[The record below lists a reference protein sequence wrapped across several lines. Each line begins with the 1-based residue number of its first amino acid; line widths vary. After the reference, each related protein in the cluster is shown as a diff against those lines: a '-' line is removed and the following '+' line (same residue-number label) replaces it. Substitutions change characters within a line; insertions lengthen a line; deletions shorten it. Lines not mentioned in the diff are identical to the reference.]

1 MSWYNHPLTALKAIP
16 NSIKLFNKNQLNQ
29 TQTAS
34 YQEQR
39 SMTAYGAE
47 FEHPAVG
54 LTPRKVHNLLTQ
66 AEAGS
71 MGAMLALFEDMEERD
86 LHILAEMSK
95 RKRAVVKLDWQIK
108 APANADANEQKYTDA
123 IASMLEAVEN
133 WEQII
138 TDSLDAIGK
147 GYSCHEL
154 HWVRDGNLWLIDD
167 INWQTPHRFTIDP
180 FNPNQLRLSGGG
192 IGDDEDLWE
201 NAWLVHTHKAKSGY
215 LVRGGLHRALV
226 WSYVFKNYSVR
237 DLAEFLEI
245 YGLPLRLG
253 TYPAGA
259 TEGEKFTLL
268 KAVMDIGHRAA
279 GIIPQGMMID
289 FKEAAKGSSDPFM
302 DMVKWCELSQSK
314 AILGGT
320 LTSQADG
327 KSSTNALGKVHEETR
342 LEIRDSDAKQLASS
356 ISRDVIGA
364 LMRINYPD
372 VSPRRYPKFVFDIS
386 ENEDIS
392 VFAEALPK
400 LVGIGMKIPVE
411 WGHEKLGIP
420 LANEGEPVLSM
431 VQTNNTANQA
441 PLTAQ
446 LANLTLLNKSQAD
459 KPIPAETTAE
469 SQRMAL
475 ETGANAVLSN
485 EFLADIGK
493 HLTADMVQALQGF
506 DSFEEALGYLSDNV
520 PSDNP
525 KLMASLQQM
534 IAVSMAK
541 GIDDQLTARGGQ

>member
-1 MSWYNHPLTALKAIP
+1 MSWYNQPLNAIAALKNIP
-16 NSIKLFNKNQLNQ
+16 KLFNKDQLTQSQ
-29 TQTAS
+29 T
-34 YQEQR
+34 ENR

-47 FEHPAVG
+47 FEHPAIG
-54 LTPRKVHNLLTQ
+54 LTPLKVHALLTQ
-66 AEAGS
+66 AEAGN
-71 MGAMLALFEDMEERD
+71 MNAMLALFEDMEERD
-86 LHILAEMSK
+86 LHLLAEMSK
-95 RKRAVVKLDWQIK
+95 RKRTVAKLDWLIK
-108 APANADANEQKYTDA
+108 APKNADANEQKYTEV
-123 IASMLEAVEN
+123 ISELMGIIEN
-133 WEQII
+133 FEDII

-147 GYSCHEL
+147 GFSCHEL
-154 HWVRDGNLWLIDD
+154 HWVREGNVWLINDMQ
-167 INWQTPHRFTIDP
+167 WHVPQRFIIDP
-180 FNPNQLRLSGGG
+180 FNQRELLLAGNGL
-192 IGDDEDLWE
+192 GDDEPLWE

-259 TEGEKFTLL
+259 TDGEKLTLL
-268 KAVMDIGHRAA
+268 RAVMEIGHRAA

-302 DMVKWCELSQSK
+302 DMIKWCEMSQSK

-327 KSSTNALGKVHEETR
+327 KSSTNALGKVHDETR

-364 LMRINYPD
+364 LMRINYPN
-372 VSPRRYPKFVFDIS
+372 VSPRRYPKFVFDLA
-386 ENEDIS
+386 ETEDIGVYS
-392 VFAEALPK
+392 EALPK
-400 LVGIGMKIPVE
+400 LVSIGMQIPAP
-411 WGHEKLGIP
+411 WAHKRLGIP
-420 LANEGEPVLSM
+420 MVSGDEPVLA
-431 VQTNNTANQA
+431 VPQTTNPTTQA

-446 LANLTLLNKSQAD
+446 LPAIAMLNQATD
-459 KPIPAETTAE
+459 TAIPAETTAE

-475 ETGANAVLSN
+475 ETGLDAVLSN
-485 EFLADIGK
+485 DMLAQIGQR
-493 HLTADMVQALQGF
+493 LTAGMVEKLQGF

-520 PSDNP
+520 PDNP
-525 KLMASLQQM
+525 ELLASLTQM
-534 IAVSMAK
+534 IAISTAM
-541 GIDDQLTARGGQ
+541 GIDDQLTARGSNA

>member
-1 MSWYNHPLTALKAIP
+1 MSWYNQPLNAIAALKNIP
-16 NSIKLFNKNQLNQ
+16 KLFNKDQLTQSQ
-29 TQTAS
+29 T
-34 YQEQR
+34 ENR

-47 FEHPAVG
+47 FEHPAIG
-54 LTPRKVHNLLTQ
+54 LTPLKVHALLTQ
-66 AEAGS
+66 AEAGN
-71 MGAMLALFEDMEERD
+71 MNAMLALFEDMEERD
-86 LHILAEMSK
+86 LHLLAEMSK
-95 RKRAVVKLDWQIK
+95 RKRTVAKLDWSIK
-108 APANADANEQKYTDA
+108 APKNADANEQKYTEV
-123 IASMLEAVEN
+123 ISELMGIIEN
-133 WEQII
+133 FEDII

-147 GYSCHEL
+147 GFSCHEL
-154 HWVRDGNLWLIDD
+154 HWVREGNVWLINDMQ
-167 INWQTPHRFTIDP
+167 WHVPQRFIIDP
-180 FNPNQLRLSGGG
+180 FNQRELLLAGNGL
-192 IGDDEDLWE
+192 GDDEPLWE

-259 TEGEKFTLL
+259 TNGEKMTLL
-268 KAVMDIGHRAA
+268 RAVMDIGHRAA

-302 DMVKWCELSQSK
+302 DMIKWCEMSQSK

-327 KSSTNALGKVHEETR
+327 KSSTNALGKVHDETR

-364 LMRINYPD
+364 LMRINYPN
-372 VSPRRYPKFVFDIS
+372 VSPRRYPKFVFDLA
-386 ENEDIS
+386 ETEDIGVYS
-392 VFAEALPK
+392 EALPK
-400 LVGIGMKIPVE
+400 LVSIGMQIPAP
-411 WGHEKLGIP
+411 WAHKRLGIP
-420 LANEGEPVLSM
+420 MVSGDEPVLA
-431 VQTNNTANQA
+431 VPQTTNPTTQA

-446 LANLTLLNKSQAD
+446 LPAIAMLNQATD
-459 KPIPAETTAE
+459 TAIPAETTAE

-475 ETGANAVLSN
+475 ETGLDAVLSN
-485 EFLADIGK
+485 DMLEQIGQR
-493 HLTADMVQALQGF
+493 LTAGMVEKLQGF

-520 PSDNP
+520 PDNP
-525 KLMASLQQM
+525 ELLASLTQM
-534 IAVSMAK
+534 IAISTAM
-541 GIDDQLTARGGQ
+541 GIDDQLTARGSNG

>member
-1 MSWYNHPLTALKAIP
+1 MSWYNQPLNAIAALKNIP
-16 NSIKLFNKNQLNQ
+16 KLFNKDQLTQSQ
-29 TQTAS
+29 T
-34 YQEQR
+34 ENR

-47 FEHPAVG
+47 FEHPAIG
-54 LTPRKVHNLLTQ
+54 LTPLKVHALLTQ
-66 AEAGS
+66 AEAGN
-71 MGAMLALFEDMEERD
+71 MNAMLALFEDMEERD
-86 LHILAEMSK
+86 LHLLAEMSK
-95 RKRAVVKLDWQIK
+95 RKRTVAKLDWSIK
-108 APANADANEQKYTDA
+108 APKNADAGEQKYTDA
-123 IASMLEAVEN
+123 ISELMGIIEN
-133 WEQII
+133 FEDII

-154 HWVRDGNLWLIDD
+154 HWVREGNVWLINDMQ
-167 INWQTPHRFTIDP
+167 WHVPQRFIIDP
-180 FNPNQLRLSGGG
+180 FNQRELLLAGNGL
-192 IGDDEDLWE
+192 GDDEPLWE

-259 TEGEKFTLL
+259 TDGEKLTLL
-268 KAVMDIGHRAA
+268 RAVMEIGHRAA

-302 DMVKWCELSQSK
+302 DMIKWCEMSQSK

-327 KSSTNALGKVHEETR
+327 KSSTNALGKVHDETR

-364 LMRINYPD
+364 LMRINYPN
-372 VSPRRYPKFVFDIS
+372 VSPRRYPKFVFDLA
-386 ENEDIS
+386 ETEDIGVYS
-392 VFAEALPK
+392 EALPK
-400 LVGIGMKIPVE
+400 LVGIGMQIPAP
-411 WGHEKLGIP
+411 WAHKRLGIP
-420 LANEGEPVLSM
+420 MVSGDEPVLA
-431 VQTNNTANQA
+431 VPQTTNPTTQA

-446 LANLTLLNKSQAD
+446 LPAIAMLNQATD
-459 KPIPAETTAE
+459 TAIPAETTAE

-475 ETGANAVLSN
+475 ETGLDAVLSN
-485 EFLADIGK
+485 DMLGQIGQR
-493 HLTADMVQALQGF
+493 LTAGMVEKLQGF

-520 PSDNP
+520 PDNP
-525 KLMASLQQM
+525 ALLASLTQM
-534 IAVSMAK
+534 IAISTAM
-541 GIDDQLTARGGQ
+541 GIDDQLTARGSNA

>member
-1 MSWYNHPLTALKAIP
+1 MSWYNQPLNAIAALKNIP
-16 NSIKLFNKNQLNQ
+16 KLFNKDQLTQSQ
-29 TQTAS
+29 T
-34 YQEQR
+34 ENR

-47 FEHPAVG
+47 FEHPAIG
-54 LTPRKVHNLLTQ
+54 LTPLKVHALLTQ
-66 AEAGS
+66 AEAGN
-71 MGAMLALFEDMEERD
+71 MNAMLALFEDMEERD
-86 LHILAEMSK
+86 LHLLAEMSK
-95 RKRAVVKLDWQIK
+95 RKRTVAKLDWSIK
-108 APANADANEQKYTDA
+108 APKNADAGEQKYTDA
-123 IASMLEAVEN
+123 ISELMGIIEN
-133 WEQII
+133 FEDII

-154 HWVRDGNLWLIDD
+154 HWVREGNVWLINDMQ
-167 INWQTPHRFTIDP
+167 WHVPQRFIIDP
-180 FNPNQLRLSGGG
+180 FNQRELLLAGNGL
-192 IGDDEDLWE
+192 GDDEPLWE

-259 TEGEKFTLL
+259 TDGEKLTLL
-268 KAVMDIGHRAA
+268 RAVMEIGHRAA

-302 DMVKWCELSQSK
+302 DMIKWCEMSQSK

-327 KSSTNALGKVHEETR
+327 KSSTNALGKVHDETR

-364 LMRINYPD
+364 LMRINYPN
-372 VSPRRYPKFVFDIS
+372 VSPRRYPKFVFDLA
-386 ENEDIS
+386 ETEDIGVYS
-392 VFAEALPK
+392 EALPK
-400 LVGIGMKIPVE
+400 LVGIGMQIPAP
-411 WGHEKLGIP
+411 WAHKRLGIP
-420 LANEGEPVLSM
+420 MVSGDEPVLA
-431 VQTNNTANQA
+431 VPQTTNPTTQA

-446 LANLTLLNKSQAD
+446 LPAIAMLNQATD
-459 KPIPAETTAE
+459 TAIPAETTAE

-475 ETGANAVLSN
+475 ENGLDAVLSN
-485 EFLADIGK
+485 DMLGQIGQR
-493 HLTADMVQALQGF
+493 LTAGMVEKLQGF

-520 PSDNP
+520 PDNP
-525 KLMASLQQM
+525 ELLASLTQM
-534 IAVSMAK
+534 IAISTAM
-541 GIDDQLTARGGQ
+541 GIDDQLTARGSNA

>member
-1 MSWYNHPLTALKAIP
+1 MSWYNQPLNAIAALKNIP
-16 NSIKLFNKNQLNQ
+16 KLFNKDQLTQSQ
-29 TQTAS
+29 T
-34 YQEQR
+34 ENR

-47 FEHPAVG
+47 FEHPAIG
-54 LTPRKVHNLLTQ
+54 LTPLKVHALLTQ
-66 AEAGS
+66 AEAGN
-71 MGAMLALFEDMEERD
+71 MNAMLALFEDMEERD
-86 LHILAEMSK
+86 LHLLAEMSK
-95 RKRAVVKLDWQIK
+95 RKRTVAKLDWSIK
-108 APANADANEQKYTDA
+108 APKNADANEQKYTEV
-123 IASMLEAVEN
+123 ISELMGIIEN
-133 WEQII
+133 FEDII

-147 GYSCHEL
+147 GFSCHEL
-154 HWVRDGNLWLIDD
+154 HWVREGNVWLINDMQ
-167 INWQTPHRFTIDP
+167 WHVPQRFTIDP
-180 FNPNQLRLSGGG
+180 FNQRELLLAGNGL
-192 IGDDEDLWE
+192 GDDEPLWE

-259 TEGEKFTLL
+259 TDGEKLTLL
-268 KAVMDIGHRAA
+268 RAVMEIGHRAA

-302 DMVKWCELSQSK
+302 DMIKWCEMSQSK

-327 KSSTNALGKVHEETR
+327 KSSTNALGKVHDETR

-364 LMRINYPD
+364 LMRINYPN
-372 VSPRRYPKFVFDIS
+372 VSPRRYPKFVFDLA
-386 ENEDIS
+386 ETEDIGVYS
-392 VFAEALPK
+392 EALPK
-400 LVGIGMKIPVE
+400 LVSIGMQIPAP
-411 WGHEKLGIP
+411 WAHKRLGIP
-420 LANEGEPVLSM
+420 MVSGDEPVLA
-431 VQTNNTANQA
+431 VPQTTNPTTQA

-446 LANLTLLNKSQAD
+446 LPAIAMLNQATD
-459 KPIPAETTAE
+459 TAIPAETTAE

-475 ETGANAVLSN
+475 ETGLDAVLSN
-485 EFLADIGK
+485 DMLGQIGQR
-493 HLTADMVQALQGF
+493 LTAGMVEKLQGF

-520 PSDNP
+520 PDNP
-525 KLMASLQQM
+525 ELLASLTQM
-534 IAVSMAK
+534 IAISTAM
-541 GIDDQLTARGGQ
+541 GIDDQLTARGSNA

>member
-1 MSWYNHPLTALKAIP
+1 MSWYNQPLNAIAALKNIP
-16 NSIKLFNKNQLNQ
+16 KLFNKDQLTQSQ
-29 TQTAS
+29 T
-34 YQEQR
+34 ENR

-47 FEHPAVG
+47 FEHPAIG
-54 LTPRKVHNLLTQ
+54 LTPLKVHALLTQ
-66 AEAGS
+66 AEAGN
-71 MGAMLALFEDMEERD
+71 MNAMLALFEDMEERD
-86 LHILAEMSK
+86 LHLLAEMSK
-95 RKRAVVKLDWQIK
+95 RKRTVAKLDWSIK
-108 APANADANEQKYTDA
+108 APKNADANEQKYTEV
-123 IASMLEAVEN
+123 ISELMGIIEN
-133 WEQII
+133 FEDII

-147 GYSCHEL
+147 GFSCHEL
-154 HWVRDGNLWLIDD
+154 HWVREGNVWLINDMQ
-167 INWQTPHRFTIDP
+167 WHVPQRFIIDP
-180 FNPNQLRLSGGG
+180 FNQRKLLLAGNGL
-192 IGDDEDLWE
+192 GDDEPLWE

-259 TEGEKFTLL
+259 TDGEKLTLL
-268 KAVMDIGHRAA
+268 RAVMEIGHRAA

-302 DMVKWCELSQSK
+302 DMIKWCEMSQSK

-327 KSSTNALGKVHEETR
+327 KSSTNALGKVHDETR

-364 LMRINYPD
+364 LMRINYPN
-372 VSPRRYPKFVFDIS
+372 VSPRRYPKFVFDLA
-386 ENEDIS
+386 ETEDIGVYS
-392 VFAEALPK
+392 EALPK
-400 LVGIGMKIPVE
+400 LVGIGMQIPAP
-411 WGHEKLGIP
+411 WAHKRLGIP
-420 LANEGEPVLSM
+420 MVSGDEPVLSM
-431 VQTNNTANQA
+431 AQANKPTNQA

-446 LANLTLLNKSQAD
+446 LPAIAMLNQATD
-459 KPIPAETTAE
+459 TAIPAETTAE

-475 ETGANAVLSN
+475 ENGLDAVLSN
-485 EFLADIGK
+485 DMLGQIGQR
-493 HLTADMVQALQGF
+493 LTADMVEKLQGF

-520 PSDNP
+520 PDNP
-525 KLMASLQQM
+525 ELLASLTQM
-534 IAVSMAK
+534 IAISTAM
-541 GIDDQLTARGGQ
+541 GIDDQLTARGSNA

>member
-1 MSWYNHPLTALKAIP
+1 MSWYNQPLNAIAALKNIP
-16 NSIKLFNKNQLNQ
+16 KLFNKDQLTQSQ
-29 TQTAS
+29 T
-34 YQEQR
+34 ENR

-47 FEHPAVG
+47 FEHPAIG
-54 LTPRKVHNLLTQ
+54 LTPLKVHALLTQ
-66 AEAGS
+66 AEAGN
-71 MGAMLALFEDMEERD
+71 MNAMLALFEDMEERD
-86 LHILAEMSK
+86 LHLLAEMSK
-95 RKRAVVKLDWQIK
+95 RKRTVAKLDWSIK
-108 APANADANEQKYTDA
+108 APKNADANEQKYTEV
-123 IASMLEAVEN
+123 ISELIGIIEN
-133 WEQII
+133 FEDII

-147 GYSCHEL
+147 GFSCHEL
-154 HWVRDGNLWLIDD
+154 HWVREGNVWLINDMQ
-167 INWQTPHRFTIDP
+167 WHVPQRFIIDP
-180 FNPNQLRLSGGG
+180 FNQRELLLAGNGL
-192 IGDDEDLWE
+192 GDDEPLWE

-259 TEGEKFTLL
+259 TNGEKLTLL
-268 KAVMDIGHRAA
+268 RAVMEIGHRAA

-302 DMVKWCELSQSK
+302 DMIKWCEMSQSK

-327 KSSTNALGKVHEETR
+327 KSSTNALGKVHDETR

-364 LMRINYPD
+364 LMRINYPH
-372 VSPRRYPKFVFDIS
+372 VSPRRYPKLVFDLA
-386 ENEDIS
+386 ETEDIGVYS
-392 VFAEALPK
+392 EALPK
-400 LVGIGMKIPVE
+400 LVGIGMQIPAP
-411 WGHEKLGIP
+411 WAHKRLGIP
-420 LANEGEPVLSM
+420 MVSGDEPVLA
-431 VQTNNTANQA
+431 VPQTTNPTTQA

-446 LANLTLLNKSQAD
+446 LPAIAMLNQATD
-459 KPIPAETTAE
+459 TAIPAETTAE

-475 ETGANAVLSN
+475 ETGLDAVLSN
-485 EFLADIGK
+485 DMLGQIGQR
-493 HLTADMVQALQGF
+493 LTADMVEKLQGF

-520 PSDNP
+520 PDNP
-525 KLMASLQQM
+525 ALLASLTQM
-534 IAVSMAK
+534 MAISTAM
-541 GIDDQLTARGGQ
+541 GIDDQLTARGSNA

>member
-1 MSWYNHPLTALKAIP
+1 MSWYNQPLNAIAALKNIP
-16 NSIKLFNKNQLNQ
+16 KLFNKDQLTQSQ
-29 TQTAS
+29 T
-34 YQEQR
+34 ENR

-47 FEHPAVG
+47 FEHPAIG
-54 LTPRKVHNLLTQ
+54 LTPLKVHALLTQ
-66 AEAGS
+66 AEAGN
-71 MGAMLALFEDMEERD
+71 MNAMLALFEDMEERD
-86 LHILAEMSK
+86 LHLLAEMSK
-95 RKRAVVKLDWQIK
+95 RKRTVAKLDWSIK
-108 APANADANEQKYTDA
+108 APKNADANEQKYTEV
-123 IASMLEAVEN
+123 ISELIGIIEN
-133 WEQII
+133 FEDII

-147 GYSCHEL
+147 GFSCHEL
-154 HWVRDGNLWLIDD
+154 HWVREGNVWLINDMQ
-167 INWQTPHRFTIDP
+167 WHVPQRFIIDP
-180 FNPNQLRLSGGG
+180 FNQRELLLAGNGL
-192 IGDDEDLWE
+192 GDDEPLWE

-259 TEGEKFTLL
+259 TDGEKLTLL
-268 KAVMDIGHRAA
+268 RAVMEIGHRAA

-302 DMVKWCELSQSK
+302 DMIKWCEMSQSK

-364 LMRINYPD
+364 LMRINYPN
-372 VSPRRYPKFVFDIS
+372 VSPRRYPKFVFDLA
-386 ENEDIS
+386 ETEDIGVYS
-392 VFAEALPK
+392 EALPK
-400 LVGIGMKIPVE
+400 LVSIGMQIPAP
-411 WGHEKLGIP
+411 WAHKRLGIP
-420 LANEGEPVLSM
+420 MVSGDEPVLSM
-431 VQTNNTANQA
+431 AQANQPTNQA

-446 LANLTLLNKSQAD
+446 LPAVAMMNQSQTDKS
-459 KPIPAETTAE
+459 IPAETTAE

-475 ETGANAVLSN
+475 ENGLDALLSN
-485 EFLADIGK
+485 DMLGQIGQ
-493 HLTADMVQALQGF
+493 HLTAGMVEKLQGF

-520 PSDNP
+520 PDNP
-525 KLMASLQQM
+525 ALLASLTQM
-534 IAVSMAK
+534 IAISTAM
-541 GIDDQLTARGGQ
+541 GIDDQLTARGSNA

>member
-1 MSWYNHPLTALKAIP
+1 MSWYNQPLNAIAALKNIP
-16 NSIKLFNKNQLNQ
+16 KLFNKDQLTQSQ
-29 TQTAS
+29 T
-34 YQEQR
+34 ENR

-47 FEHPAVG
+47 FEHPAIG
-54 LTPRKVHNLLTQ
+54 LTPLKVHALLTQ
-66 AEAGS
+66 AEAGN
-71 MGAMLALFEDMEERD
+71 MNAMLALFEDMEERD
-86 LHILAEMSK
+86 LHLLAEMSK
-95 RKRAVVKLDWQIK
+95 RKRTVAKLDWSIK
-108 APANADANEQKYTDA
+108 APKNADANEQKYTEV
-123 IASMLEAVEN
+123 ISELMGIIEN
-133 WEQII
+133 FEDII

-147 GYSCHEL
+147 GFSCHEL
-154 HWVRDGNLWLIDD
+154 HWVREGNVWLINDMQ
-167 INWQTPHRFTIDP
+167 WHVPQRFTIDQ
-180 FNPNQLRLSGGG
+180 FNQRELLLAGNGL
-192 IGDDEDLWE
+192 GDDEPLWE

-259 TEGEKFTLL
+259 TNGEKMTLL
-268 KAVMDIGHRAA
+268 RAVMDIGHRAA

-302 DMVKWCELSQSK
+302 DMIKWCEMSQSK

-327 KSSTNALGKVHEETR
+327 KSSTNALGKVHDETR

-364 LMRINYPD
+364 LMRINYPN
-372 VSPRRYPKFVFDIS
+372 VSPRRYPKFVFDLA
-386 ENEDIS
+386 ETEDIGVYS
-392 VFAEALPK
+392 EALPK
-400 LVGIGMKIPVE
+400 LVGIGMQIPAP
-411 WGHEKLGIP
+411 WAHKRLGIP
-420 LANEGEPVLSM
+420 MVSGDEPVLA
-431 VQTNNTANQA
+431 VPQTTNPTTQA

-446 LANLTLLNKSQAD
+446 LPAIAMLNQATD
-459 KPIPAETTAE
+459 TAIPAETTAE

-475 ETGANAVLSN
+475 ETGLDAVLSN
-485 EFLADIGK
+485 DMLGQIGQR
-493 HLTADMVQALQGF
+493 LTADMVEKLQGF

-520 PSDNP
+520 PDNP
-525 KLMASLQQM
+525 ELLASLTQM
-534 IAVSMAK
+534 IAISTAM
-541 GIDDQLTARGGQ
+541 GIDDQLTARGSNA

>member
-1 MSWYNHPLTALKAIP
+1 MSWYNQPLNAIAALKNIP
-16 NSIKLFNKNQLNQ
+16 KLFNKDQLTQSQ
-29 TQTAS
+29 T
-34 YQEQR
+34 ENR

-47 FEHPAVG
+47 FEHPAIG
-54 LTPRKVHNLLTQ
+54 LTPLKVHALLTQ
-66 AEAGS
+66 AEAGN
-71 MGAMLALFEDMEERD
+71 MNAMLALFEDMEERD
-86 LHILAEMSK
+86 LHLLAEMSK
-95 RKRAVVKLDWQIK
+95 RKRTVAKLDWSIK
-108 APANADANEQKYTDA
+108 APKNADANEQKYTEV
-123 IASMLEAVEN
+123 ISELIGIIEN
-133 WEQII
+133 FEDII

-147 GYSCHEL
+147 GFSCHEL
-154 HWVRDGNLWLIDD
+154 HWVREGNVWLINDMQ
-167 INWQTPHRFTIDP
+167 WHVPQRFIIDP
-180 FNPNQLRLSGGG
+180 FNQRELLLAGNGL
-192 IGDDEDLWE
+192 GDDEPLWE

-259 TEGEKFTLL
+259 TDGEKLTLL
-268 KAVMDIGHRAA
+268 RAVMEIGHRAA

-302 DMVKWCELSQSK
+302 DMIKWCEMSQSK

-364 LMRINYPD
+364 LMRINYPN
-372 VSPRRYPKFVFDIS
+372 VSPRRYPKFVFDLA
-386 ENEDIS
+386 ETEDIGVYS
-392 VFAEALPK
+392 EALPK
-400 LVGIGMKIPVE
+400 LVSIGMQIPAP
-411 WGHEKLGIP
+411 WAHKRLGIP
-420 LANEGEPVLSM
+420 MVSGDEPVLSM
-431 VQTNNTANQA
+431 AQANQPTNQA

-446 LANLTLLNKSQAD
+446 LPAVEMLNQNPTDSA
-459 KPIPAETTAE
+459 IPAETTAE

-475 ETGANAVLSN
+475 ESGLDALLSN
-485 EFLADIGK
+485 DMLGQIGQ
-493 HLTADMVQALQGF
+493 HLTAGMVEKLQGF

-520 PSDNP
+520 PDNP
-525 KLMASLQQM
+525 ELLASLTQM
-534 IAVSMAK
+534 IAISTAM
-541 GIDDQLTARGGQ
+541 GIDDQLTARGSNA

>member
-1 MSWYNHPLTALKAIP
+1 MSWYNQPLNAIAALKNIP
-16 NSIKLFNKNQLNQ
+16 KLFNKDQLTQSQ
-29 TQTAS
+29 T
-34 YQEQR
+34 ENR

-47 FEHPAVG
+47 FEHPAIG
-54 LTPRKVHNLLTQ
+54 LTPLKVHALLTQ
-66 AEAGS
+66 AEAGN
-71 MGAMLALFEDMEERD
+71 MNAMLALFEDMEERD
-86 LHILAEMSK
+86 LHLLAEMSK
-95 RKRAVVKLDWQIK
+95 RKRTVAKLDWSIK
-108 APANADANEQKYTDA
+108 APKNADANEQKYTEV
-123 IASMLEAVEN
+123 ISELMGIIEN
-133 WEQII
+133 FEDII

-147 GYSCHEL
+147 GFSCHEL
-154 HWVRDGNLWLIDD
+154 HWVREGNVWLINDMQ
-167 INWQTPHRFTIDP
+167 WHVPQRFIIDP
-180 FNPNQLRLSGGG
+180 FNQRELLLAGNGL
-192 IGDDEDLWE
+192 GDDEPLWE

-259 TEGEKFTLL
+259 TNGEKMTLL
-268 KAVMDIGHRAA
+268 RAVMDIGHRAA

-302 DMVKWCELSQSK
+302 DMIKWCEMSQSK

-327 KSSTNALGKVHEETR
+327 KSSTNALGKVHDETR

-364 LMRINYPD
+364 LMRINYPN
-372 VSPRRYPKFVFDIS
+372 VSPRRYPKFVFDLA
-386 ENEDIS
+386 ETEDIGVYS
-392 VFAEALPK
+392 EALPK
-400 LVGIGMKIPVE
+400 LVSIGMQIPAP
-411 WGHEKLGIP
+411 WAHKRLGIP
-420 LANEGEPVLSM
+420 MVSGDEPVLA
-431 VQTNNTANQA
+431 VPQTTNPTTQA

-446 LANLTLLNKSQAD
+446 LPAIAMLNQATD
-459 KPIPAETTAE
+459 TAIPAETTAE

-475 ETGANAVLSN
+475 ETGLDAVLSN
-485 EFLADIGK
+485 DMLGQIGQR
-493 HLTADMVQALQGF
+493 LTAGMVEKLQGF

-520 PSDNP
+520 PDNP
-525 KLMASLQQM
+525 ELLASLTQM
-534 IAVSMAK
+534 IAISTAM
-541 GIDDQLTARGGQ
+541 GIDDQLTARGSNA

>member
-1 MSWYNHPLTALKAIP
+1 MSWYNQPLNAIAALKNIP
-16 NSIKLFNKNQLNQ
+16 KLFNKDQLTQSQ
-29 TQTAS
+29 T
-34 YQEQR
+34 ENR

-47 FEHPAVG
+47 FEHPAIG
-54 LTPRKVHNLLTQ
+54 LTPLKVHALLTQ
-66 AEAGS
+66 AEAGN
-71 MGAMLALFEDMEERD
+71 MNAMLALFEDMEERD
-86 LHILAEMSK
+86 LHLLAEMSK
-95 RKRAVVKLDWQIK
+95 RKRTVAKLDWSIK
-108 APANADANEQKYTDA
+108 APKNADANEQKYTEV
-123 IASMLEAVEN
+123 ISELMGIIEN
-133 WEQII
+133 FEDII

-147 GYSCHEL
+147 GFSCHEL
-154 HWVRDGNLWLIDD
+154 HWVREGNVWLINDMQ
-167 INWQTPHRFTIDP
+167 WHVPQRFIIDP
-180 FNPNQLRLSGGG
+180 FNQRELLLAGNGL
-192 IGDDEDLWE
+192 GDDEPLWE

-259 TEGEKFTLL
+259 TNGEKLTLL
-268 KAVMDIGHRAA
+268 RAVMEIGHRAA

-302 DMVKWCELSQSK
+302 DMIKWCEMSQSK

-327 KSSTNALGKVHEETR
+327 KSSTNALGKVHDETR

-364 LMRINYPD
+364 LMRINYPN
-372 VSPRRYPKFVFDIS
+372 VSPRRYPKFVFDLA
-386 ENEDIS
+386 ETEDIGVYS
-392 VFAEALPK
+392 EALPK
-400 LVGIGMKIPVE
+400 LVSIGMQIPAP
-411 WGHEKLGIP
+411 WAHKRLGIP
-420 LANEGEPVLSM
+420 MVSGDEPVLSM
-431 VQTNNTANQA
+431 AQANQPNNQA

-446 LANLTLLNKSQAD
+446 LPAVAMLNQNPTDSA
-459 KPIPAETTAE
+459 IPAERTAE

-475 ETGANAVLSN
+475 ETELDTVLSN
-485 EFLADIGK
+485 DMLKSIGQN
-493 HLTADMVQALQGF
+493 LTADMVEKLQGF

-520 PSDNP
+520 PDNP
-525 KLMASLQQM
+525 ELLASLTQM
-534 IAVSMAK
+534 IAISTAM
-541 GIDDQLTARGGQ
+541 GIDDQLTARGSNG

>member
-1 MSWYNHPLTALKAIP
+1 MSWYNQPLNAIAALKNIP
-16 NSIKLFNKNQLNQ
+16 KLFNKDQLTQSQ
-29 TQTAS
+29 T
-34 YQEQR
+34 ENR

-47 FEHPAVG
+47 FEHPAIG
-54 LTPRKVHNLLTQ
+54 LTPLKVHALLTQ
-66 AEAGS
+66 AEAGN
-71 MGAMLALFEDMEERD
+71 MNAMLALFEDMEERD
-86 LHILAEMSK
+86 LHLLAEMSK
-95 RKRAVVKLDWQIK
+95 RKRTVAKLDWSIK
-108 APANADANEQKYTDA
+108 APKNADANEQKYTDA
-123 IASMLEAVEN
+123 ISELMGVIEN
-133 WEQII
+133 FEDII

-147 GYSCHEL
+147 GFSCHEL
-154 HWVRDGNLWLIDD
+154 HWVREGNVWLINDMQ
-167 INWQTPHRFTIDP
+167 WHVPQRFIIDP
-180 FNPNQLRLSGGG
+180 FNQRKLLLAGNGL
-192 IGDDEDLWE
+192 GDDEPLWE

-259 TEGEKFTLL
+259 TDGEKLTLL
-268 KAVMDIGHRAA
+268 RAVMEIGHRAA

-302 DMVKWCELSQSK
+302 DMIKWCEMSQSK

-327 KSSTNALGKVHEETR
+327 KSSTNALGKVHDETR

-364 LMRINYPD
+364 LMRINYPN
-372 VSPRRYPKFVFDIS
+372 VSPRRYPKFVFDLA
-386 ENEDIS
+386 ETEDIGVYS
-392 VFAEALPK
+392 EALPK
-400 LVGIGMKIPVE
+400 LVSIGMQIPAP
-411 WGHEKLGIP
+411 WAHKRLGIP
-420 LANEGEPVLSM
+420 MVSGDEPVLSM
-431 VQTNNTANQA
+431 AQANQPTNQA

-446 LANLTLLNKSQAD
+446 LPAVAMLNQATD
-459 KPIPAETTAE
+459 TAIPAETTAE

-475 ETGANAVLSN
+475 ETGLDAVLSN
-485 EFLADIGK
+485 DMLGQIGQR
-493 HLTADMVQALQGF
+493 LTADMVEKLQGF

-520 PSDNP
+520 PDNP
-525 KLMASLQQM
+525 ELLASLTQM
-534 IAVSMAK
+534 IAISTAM
-541 GIDDQLTARGGQ
+541 GIDDQLTARGSNA

>member
-1 MSWYNHPLTALKAIP
+1 MSWYNQPLNAIAALKNIP
-16 NSIKLFNKNQLNQ
+16 KLFNKDQLTQSQ
-29 TQTAS
+29 T
-34 YQEQR
+34 ENR

-47 FEHPAVG
+47 FEHPAIG
-54 LTPRKVHNLLTQ
+54 LTPLKVHALLTQ
-66 AEAGS
+66 AEAGN
-71 MGAMLALFEDMEERD
+71 MNAMLALFEDMEERD
-86 LHILAEMSK
+86 LHLLAEMSK
-95 RKRAVVKLDWQIK
+95 RKRTVAKLDWSIK
-108 APANADANEQKYTDA
+108 APKNADANEQKYTEV
-123 IASMLEAVEN
+123 ISELIGIIEN
-133 WEQII
+133 FEDII

-147 GYSCHEL
+147 GFSCHEL
-154 HWVRDGNLWLIDD
+154 HWVREGNVWLINDMQ
-167 INWQTPHRFTIDP
+167 WHVPQRFIIDP
-180 FNPNQLRLSGGG
+180 FNQRELLLAGNGL
-192 IGDDEDLWE
+192 GDDEPLWE

-259 TEGEKFTLL
+259 TNGEKLTLL
-268 KAVMDIGHRAA
+268 RAVMEIGHRAA

-302 DMVKWCELSQSK
+302 DMIKWCEMSQSK

-327 KSSTNALGKVHEETR
+327 KSSTNALGKVHDETR

-364 LMRINYPD
+364 LMRINYPH
-372 VSPRRYPKFVFDIS
+372 VSPRRYPKLVFDLA
-386 ENEDIS
+386 ETEDIGVYS
-392 VFAEALPK
+392 EALPK
-400 LVGIGMKIPVE
+400 LVGIGMQIPAP
-411 WGHEKLGIP
+411 WAHKRLGIP
-420 LANEGEPVLSM
+420 MVSGDEPVLA
-431 VQTNNTANQA
+431 VPQTTNPTTQA

-446 LANLTLLNKSQAD
+446 LPAIAMLNQATD
-459 KPIPAETTAE
+459 TAIPAETTAE

-475 ETGANAVLSN
+475 ETGLDAVLSN
-485 EFLADIGK
+485 DMLGQIGQR
-493 HLTADMVQALQGF
+493 LTAGMVEKLQGF

-520 PSDNP
+520 PDNP
-525 KLMASLQQM
+525 ELLASLTQM
-534 IAVSMAK
+534 IAISTAM
-541 GIDDQLTARGGQ
+541 GIDDQLTARGSNA

>member
-1 MSWYNHPLTALKAIP
+1 MSWYNQPLNAIAALKNIP
-16 NSIKLFNKNQLNQ
+16 KLFNKDQLTQSQ
-29 TQTAS
+29 T
-34 YQEQR
+34 ENR

-47 FEHPAVG
+47 FEHPAIG
-54 LTPRKVHNLLTQ
+54 LTPLKVHALLTQ
-66 AEAGS
+66 AEAGN
-71 MGAMLALFEDMEERD
+71 MNAMLALFEDMEERD
-86 LHILAEMSK
+86 LHLLAEMSK
-95 RKRAVVKLDWQIK
+95 RKRTVAKLDWSIK
-108 APANADANEQKYTDA
+108 APKNADANEQKYTEV
-123 IASMLEAVEN
+123 ISELMGIIEN
-133 WEQII
+133 FEDII

-147 GYSCHEL
+147 GFSCHEL
-154 HWVRDGNLWLIDD
+154 HWVREGNVWLINDMQ
-167 INWQTPHRFTIDP
+167 WHVPQRFIIDP
-180 FNPNQLRLSGGG
+180 FNQRELLLAGNGL
-192 IGDDEDLWE
+192 GDDEPLWE

-259 TEGEKFTLL
+259 TDGEKLTLL
-268 KAVMDIGHRAA
+268 RAVMEIGHRAA

-302 DMVKWCELSQSK
+302 DMIKWCEMSQSK

-327 KSSTNALGKVHEETR
+327 KSSTNALGKVHDETR

-364 LMRINYPD
+364 LMRINYPN
-372 VSPRRYPKFVFDIS
+372 VSPRRYPKFVFDLA
-386 ENEDIS
+386 ETEDIGVYS
-392 VFAEALPK
+392 EALPK
-400 LVGIGMKIPVE
+400 LVSIGMQIPAP
-411 WGHEKLGIP
+411 WAHKRLGIP
-420 LANEGEPVLSM
+420 MVSGDEPVLA
-431 VQTNNTANQA
+431 VPQTTNPTTQA

-446 LANLTLLNKSQAD
+446 LPAIAMLNQATD
-459 KPIPAETTAE
+459 TAIPAETTAE

-475 ETGANAVLSN
+475 ENGLDAVLSN
-485 EFLADIGK
+485 DMLGQIGQR
-493 HLTADMVQALQGF
+493 LTAGMVEKLQGF

-520 PSDNP
+520 PDNP
-525 KLMASLQQM
+525 ALLASLTQM
-534 IAVSMAK
+534 IAISTAM
-541 GIDDQLTARGGQ
+541 GIDDQLTARGSNG

>member
-1 MSWYNHPLTALKAIP
+1 MSWYNQPLNAIAALKNIP
-16 NSIKLFNKNQLNQ
+16 KLFNKDQLTQSQ
-29 TQTAS
+29 T
-34 YQEQR
+34 ENR

-47 FEHPAVG
+47 FEHPAIG
-54 LTPRKVHNLLTQ
+54 LTPLKIHAMLTQ
-66 AEAGS
+66 AEAGDMSS
-71 MGAMLALFEDMEERD
+71 MLSLFEDMEERD
-86 LHILAEMSK
+86 LHLLAEMSK
-95 RKRAVVKLDWQIK
+95 RKRTVAKLDWSIK
-108 APANADANEQKYTDA
+108 APKNADANEQKYTEV
-123 IASMLEAVEN
+123 ISELMGIIEN
-133 WEQII
+133 FEDII

-147 GYSCHEL
+147 GFSCHEL
-154 HWVRDGNLWLIDD
+154 HWVREGNVWLINDMQ
-167 INWQTPHRFTIDP
+167 WHVPQRFIIDP
-180 FNPNQLRLSGGG
+180 FNQRELLLAGNGL
-192 IGDDEDLWE
+192 GDDEPLWE

-259 TEGEKFTLL
+259 TDGEKLTLL
-268 KAVMDIGHRAA
+268 RAVMEIGHRAA

-302 DMVKWCELSQSK
+302 DMIKWCEMSQSK

-327 KSSTNALGKVHEETR
+327 KSSTNALGKVHDETR

-364 LMRINYPD
+364 LMRINYPN
-372 VSPRRYPKFVFDIS
+372 VSPRRYPKFVFDLA
-386 ENEDIS
+386 ETEDIGVYS
-392 VFAEALPK
+392 EALPK
-400 LVGIGMKIPVE
+400 LVGIGMQIPAP
-411 WGHEKLGIP
+411 WAHKRLGIP
-420 LANEGEPVLSM
+420 MVSGDEPVLA
-431 VQTNNTANQA
+431 VPQTTNPTTQA

-446 LANLTLLNKSQAD
+446 LPAVAMLNQNPTDSA
-459 KPIPAETTAE
+459 IPAETTAE

-475 ETGANAVLSN
+475 ETGLDDVLSN
-485 EFLADIGK
+485 DMLGQIGQR
-493 HLTADMVQALQGF
+493 LTAGMVEKLQGF

-520 PSDNP
+520 PDNP
-525 KLMASLQQM
+525 ELLASLTQM
-534 IAVSMAK
+534 IAISTAM
-541 GIDDQLTARGGQ
+541 GIDDQLSARG

>member
-1 MSWYNHPLTALKAIP
+1 MSWYNQPLNAIAALKNIP
-16 NSIKLFNKNQLNQ
+16 KLFNKDQLTQSQ
-29 TQTAS
+29 T
-34 YQEQR
+34 ENR

-47 FEHPAVG
+47 FEHPAIG
-54 LTPRKVHNLLTQ
+54 LTPLKVHALLTQ
-66 AEAGS
+66 AEAGN
-71 MGAMLALFEDMEERD
+71 MNAMLALFEDMEERD
-86 LHILAEMSK
+86 LHLLAEMSK
-95 RKRAVVKLDWQIK
+95 RKRTVAKLDWSIK
-108 APANADANEQKYTDA
+108 APKNADANEQKYTEV
-123 IASMLEAVEN
+123 ISELIGIIEN
-133 WEQII
+133 FEDII

-147 GYSCHEL
+147 GFSCHEL
-154 HWVRDGNLWLIDD
+154 HWVREGNVWLINDMQ
-167 INWQTPHRFTIDP
+167 WHVPQRFIIDP
-180 FNPNQLRLSGGG
+180 FNQRELLLAGNGL
-192 IGDDEDLWE
+192 GDDEPLWE

-259 TEGEKFTLL
+259 TDGEKLTLL
-268 KAVMDIGHRAA
+268 RAVMEIGHRAA

-302 DMVKWCELSQSK
+302 DMIKWCEMSQSK

-364 LMRINYPD
+364 LMRINYPN
-372 VSPRRYPKFVFDIS
+372 VSPRRYPKFVFDLA
-386 ENEDIS
+386 ETEDIGVYS
-392 VFAEALPK
+392 EALPK
-400 LVGIGMKIPVE
+400 LVSIGMQIPAP
-411 WGHEKLGIP
+411 WAHKRLGIP
-420 LANEGEPVLSM
+420 MVSGDEPVLSM
-431 VQTNNTANQA
+431 AQANKPTNQA

-446 LANLTLLNKSQAD
+446 LPAVAMMNQSQTDKS
-459 KPIPAETTAE
+459 IPAETTAE

-475 ETGANAVLSN
+475 ENGLDALLSN
-485 EFLADIGK
+485 DTLGQIGQR
-493 HLTADMVQALQGF
+493 LTAGMVEKLQGF

-520 PSDNP
+520 PDNP
-525 KLMASLQQM
+525 ALLASLTQM
-534 IAVSMAK
+534 IAISTAM
-541 GIDDQLTARGGQ
+541 GIDDQLTARGSNA

>member
-1 MSWYNHPLTALKAIP
+1 MSWYNQPLNAIAALKNIP
-16 NSIKLFNKNQLNQ
+16 KLFNKDQLTQSQ
-29 TQTAS
+29 T
-34 YQEQR
+34 ENR

-47 FEHPAVG
+47 FEHPAIG
-54 LTPRKVHNLLTQ
+54 LTPLKVHALLTQ
-66 AEAGS
+66 AEAGN
-71 MGAMLALFEDMEERD
+71 MNAMLALFEDMEERD
-86 LHILAEMSK
+86 LHLLAEMSK
-95 RKRAVVKLDWQIK
+95 RKRTVAKLDWSIK
-108 APANADANEQKYTDA
+108 APKNADANEQKYTEV
-123 IASMLEAVEN
+123 ISELMGIIEN
-133 WEQII
+133 FEDII

-147 GYSCHEL
+147 GFSCHEL
-154 HWVRDGNLWLIDD
+154 RWVREGNVWLINDMQ
-167 INWQTPHRFTIDP
+167 WHVPQRFIIDP
-180 FNPNQLRLSGGG
+180 FNQRELLLAGNGL
-192 IGDDEDLWE
+192 GDDEPLWE

-259 TEGEKFTLL
+259 TDGEKLTLL
-268 KAVMDIGHRAA
+268 RAVMEIGHRAA

-302 DMVKWCELSQSK
+302 DMIKWCEMSQSK

-327 KSSTNALGKVHEETR
+327 KSSTNALGKVHDETR

-364 LMRINYPD
+364 LMRINYPN
-372 VSPRRYPKFVFDIS
+372 VSPRRYPKFVFDLA
-386 ENEDIS
+386 ETEDIGVYS
-392 VFAEALPK
+392 EALPK
-400 LVGIGMKIPVE
+400 LVGIGMQIPAP
-411 WGHEKLGIP
+411 WAHKRLGIP
-420 LANEGEPVLSM
+420 MVSGDEPVLA
-431 VQTNNTANQA
+431 VPQTTNPTTQA

-446 LANLTLLNKSQAD
+446 LPAIAMLNQATD
-459 KPIPAETTAE
+459 TAIPAETTAE

-475 ETGANAVLSN
+475 ETGLDAVLSN
-485 EFLADIGK
+485 DMLGQIGQR
-493 HLTADMVQALQGF
+493 LTAGMVEKLQGF

-520 PSDNP
+520 PDNP
-525 KLMASLQQM
+525 ELLASLTQM
-534 IAVSMAK
+534 MAISTAM
-541 GIDDQLTARGGQ
+541 GIDDQLSARG

>member
-1 MSWYNHPLTALKAIP
+1 MSWYNQPLNAIAALKNIP
-16 NSIKLFNKNQLNQ
+16 KLFNKDQLTQSQ
-29 TQTAS
+29 T
-34 YQEQR
+34 ENR

-47 FEHPAVG
+47 FEHPAIG
-54 LTPRKVHNLLTQ
+54 LTPLKVHALLTQ
-66 AEAGS
+66 AEAGN
-71 MGAMLALFEDMEERD
+71 MNAMLALFEDMEERD
-86 LHILAEMSK
+86 LHLLAEMSK
-95 RKRAVVKLDWQIK
+95 RKRTVAKLDWSIK
-108 APANADANEQKYTDA
+108 APKNADAGEQKYTDA
-123 IASMLEAVEN
+123 ISELMGIIEN
-133 WEQII
+133 FEDII

-154 HWVRDGNLWLIDD
+154 HWVREGNVWLINDMQ
-167 INWQTPHRFTIDP
+167 WHVPQRFIIDP
-180 FNPNQLRLSGGG
+180 FNQRELLLAGNGL
-192 IGDDEDLWE
+192 GDDEPLWE

-259 TEGEKFTLL
+259 TDGEKLTLL
-268 KAVMDIGHRAA
+268 RAVMEIGHRAA

-302 DMVKWCELSQSK
+302 DMIKWCEMSQSK

-342 LEIRDSDAKQLASS
+342 LEIRDSDAKQLAASL
-356 ISRDVIGA
+356 SRDVIGA
-364 LMRINYPD
+364 LMRINYPN
-372 VSPRRYPKFVFDIS
+372 VSPRRYPKFVFDLA
-386 ENEDIS
+386 ETEDIGVYS
-392 VFAEALPK
+392 EALPK
-400 LVGIGMKIPVE
+400 LVGIGMQIPAP
-411 WGHEKLGIP
+411 WAHKRLGIP
-420 LANEGEPVLSM
+420 MVSGDEPVLA
-431 VQTNNTANQA
+431 VPQTTNPTTQA

-446 LANLTLLNKSQAD
+446 LPAIAMLNQATD
-459 KPIPAETTAE
+459 TAIPAETTAE

-475 ETGANAVLSN
+475 ETGLDAVLSN
-485 EFLADIGK
+485 DMLGQIGQR
-493 HLTADMVQALQGF
+493 LTAGMVEKLQGF

-520 PSDNP
+520 PDNP
-525 KLMASLQQM
+525 ALLASLTQM
-534 IAVSMAK
+534 IAISTAM
-541 GIDDQLTARGGQ
+541 GIDDQLTARGSNA

>member
-1 MSWYNHPLTALKAIP
+1 MSWYNQPLNAIAALKNIP
-16 NSIKLFNKNQLNQ
+16 KLFNKDQLTQSQ
-29 TQTAS
+29 T
-34 YQEQR
+34 ENR

-47 FEHPAVG
+47 FEHPAIG
-54 LTPRKVHNLLTQ
+54 LTPLKVHALLTQ
-66 AEAGS
+66 AEAGN
-71 MGAMLALFEDMEERD
+71 MNAMLALFEDMEERD
-86 LHILAEMSK
+86 LHLLAEMSK
-95 RKRAVVKLDWQIK
+95 RKRTVAKLDWSIK
-108 APANADANEQKYTDA
+108 APKNADANEQKYTDA
-123 IASMLEAVEN
+123 ISELMGIIEN
-133 WEQII
+133 FEDII
-138 TDSLDAIGK
+138 TNSLDAIGK

-154 HWVRDGNLWLIDD
+154 HWVRDGNVWLIEDME
-167 INWQTPHRFTIDP
+167 WHVPQRFTIDP
-180 FNPNQLRLSGGG
+180 FNQRELLLAGNGL
-192 IGDDEDLWE
+192 GDDEPLWE

-259 TEGEKFTLL
+259 TDGEKLTLL
-268 KAVMDIGHRAA
+268 RAVMEIGHRAA

-302 DMVKWCELSQSK
+302 DMIKWCEMSQSK

-327 KSSTNALGKVHEETR
+327 KSSTNALGKVHDETR

-364 LMRINYPD
+364 LMRINYPN
-372 VSPRRYPKFVFDIS
+372 VSPRRYPKFVFDLA
-386 ENEDIS
+386 ETEDIGVYS
-392 VFAEALPK
+392 EALPK
-400 LVGIGMKIPVE
+400 LVSIGMQIPAP
-411 WGHEKLGIP
+411 WAHKRLGIP
-420 LANEGEPVLSM
+420 MVSGDEPVLA
-431 VQTNNTANQA
+431 VPQTTNPTTQA

-446 LANLTLLNKSQAD
+446 LPAIAMLNQATD
-459 KPIPAETTAE
+459 TAIPAETTAE

-475 ETGANAVLSN
+475 ETGLDAVLSN
-485 EFLADIGK
+485 DMLGQIGQR
-493 HLTADMVQALQGF
+493 LTAGMVEKLQGF

-520 PSDNP
+520 PDNP
-525 KLMASLQQM
+525 ELLASLTQM
-534 IAVSMAK
+534 IAISTAM
-541 GIDDQLTARGGQ
+541 GIDDQLTARGSNA

>member
-1 MSWYNHPLTALKAIP
+1 MSWYNQPLNAIAALKNIP
-16 NSIKLFNKNQLNQ
+16 KLFNKDQLTQSQ
-29 TQTAS
+29 T
-34 YQEQR
+34 ENR

-47 FEHPAVG
+47 FEHPAIG
-54 LTPRKVHNLLTQ
+54 LTPLKVHALLTQ
-66 AEAGS
+66 AEAGN
-71 MGAMLALFEDMEERD
+71 MNAMLALFEDMEERD
-86 LHILAEMSK
+86 LHLLAEMSK
-95 RKRAVVKLDWQIK
+95 RKRTVAKLDWSIK
-108 APANADANEQKYTDA
+108 APKNADANEQKYTEV
-123 IASMLEAVEN
+123 ISELIGIIEN
-133 WEQII
+133 FEDII

-147 GYSCHEL
+147 GFSCHEL
-154 HWVRDGNLWLIDD
+154 HWVREGNLWLINDMQ
-167 INWQTPHRFTIDP
+167 WHVPQRFIIDP
-180 FNPNQLRLSGGG
+180 FNQRELLLAGNGL
-192 IGDDEDLWE
+192 GDDEPLWE

-259 TEGEKFTLL
+259 TDGEKLTLL
-268 KAVMDIGHRAA
+268 RAVMEIGHRAA

-302 DMVKWCELSQSK
+302 DMIKWCEMSQSK

-364 LMRINYPD
+364 LMRINYPN
-372 VSPRRYPKFVFDIS
+372 VSPRRYPKFVFDLA
-386 ENEDIS
+386 ETEDIGVYS
-392 VFAEALPK
+392 EALPK
-400 LVGIGMKIPVE
+400 LVSIGMQIPAP
-411 WGHEKLGIP
+411 WAHKRLGIP
-420 LANEGEPVLSM
+420 MVSGDEPVLSM
-431 VQTNNTANQA
+431 AQANQPSNQA

-446 LANLTLLNKSQAD
+446 LPAIAMLNQATD
-459 KPIPAETTAE
+459 TAIPAETAAE

-475 ETGANAVLSN
+475 ENGLDALLSN
-485 EFLADIGK
+485 DMLGQIGQR
-493 HLTADMVQALQGF
+493 LTAGMVEKLQGF

-520 PSDNP
+520 PDNP
-525 KLMASLQQM
+525 ELLASLTQM
-534 IAVSMAK
+534 ITISTAM
-541 GIDDQLTARGGQ
+541 GIDDQLTARGRNA